1 MIIKNQQQWKDAA
14 LVRSDNKNAS
24 FCGGWGMV
32 GGQCKIK
39 THFADWVLNIV
50 FNVWEFR
57 TGKEK
62 YSTDLTVSEA
72 IPTVFPV
79 APHSQQTDPYSLCL
93 GATTETL
100 LLPMLLR
107 SNTSGFQDVTIL
119 RVLHIAIILLT
130 PQFLGT
136 VPCHK
141 NFKNLWLA
149 KAFGF

>member
-1 MIIKNQQQWKDAA
+1 M
-14 LVRSDNKNAS
+14 
-24 FCGGWGMV
+24 
-32 GGQCKIK
+32 
-39 THFADWVLNIV
+39 

-72 IPTVFPV
+72 IPTLLPV

-93 GATTETL
+93 RATTETL
-100 LLPMLLR
+100 LLPVLLW
-107 SNTSGFQDVTIL
+107 SNASSLQDLIIL
-119 RVLHIAIILLT
+119 KVLHIARILLT

-141 NFKNLWLA
+141 NFKNR
-149 KAFGF
+149 